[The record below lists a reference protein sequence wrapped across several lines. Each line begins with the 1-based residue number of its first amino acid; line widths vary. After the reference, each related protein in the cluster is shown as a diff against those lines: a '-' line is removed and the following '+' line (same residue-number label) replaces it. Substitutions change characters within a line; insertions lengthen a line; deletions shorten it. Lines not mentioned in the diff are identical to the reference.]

1 MSKPQMRQFPER
13 VFNMTTTPNEPAAT
27 PAEGSTVSSD
37 DGIIDLDAVSADE
50 AVSDIE
56 DGTLN
61 VEDPKTE
68 EPAATPAEGE
78 EELDEKGNK
87 RPSGAQRAKA
97 EKQRLLDQI
106 AERDRELETLRAS
119 RAPEA
124 PAAKAGEVDP
134 KAPKEAD
141 FNGDYFAFIT
151 AKTAYE
157 AGNAARQ
164 AVREEEAARET
175 RVAHQRQEERDR
187 VVRIEHTERV
197 EAAKSVITDFDEAME
212 GMKGVNV
219 RNDLLATIQRNPNS
233 ALLTYH
239 FAKNKDALTAI
250 NKLPPLE
257 MAAEIGRLGAEL
269 KLPEPKLVSKAP
281 PPLSRQKGGSSP
293 QTQEQL
299 LASFLDKKYGKDRK

>member
-1 MSKPQMRQFPER
+1 
-13 VFNMTTTPNEPAAT
+13 MTTGTEPAST
-27 PAEGSTVSSD
+27 PAEGTAVSTD
-37 DGIIDLDAVSADE
+37 DGIIDLDAMTADE
-50 AVSDIE
+50 AVNDIE

-61 VEDPKTE
+61 TEDPEPDK
-68 EPAATPAEGE
+68 PAATPAEGD

-106 AERDRELETLRAS
+106 AERDRELETLRAG
-119 RAPEA
+119 RATPPAA
-124 PAAKAGEVDP
+124 PAAGEVDP

-141 FNGDYFAFIT
+141 FNGDYFAFVT
-151 AKTAYE
+151 AKAAYD

-164 AVREEEAARET
+164 VMRDEEKARED
-175 RVAHQRQEERDR
+175 RVAGQRQQERNR
-187 VVRIEHTERV
+187 VVQIEHSERV
-197 EAAKSVITDFDEAME
+197 DSAKSVILDFDEAME

-219 RNDLLATIQRNPNS
+219 RTDLLDTIQRSKNS

-239 FAKNKDALTAI
+239 FAKNRDELTAI

-269 KLPEPKLVSKAP
+269 KLPEAKVVTKAAA
-281 PPLSRQKGGSSP
+281 PLSKQVGASSP
-293 QTQEQL
+293 RSQEQML
-299 LASFLDKKYGKDRK
+299 SSWMDKKYGKDRK